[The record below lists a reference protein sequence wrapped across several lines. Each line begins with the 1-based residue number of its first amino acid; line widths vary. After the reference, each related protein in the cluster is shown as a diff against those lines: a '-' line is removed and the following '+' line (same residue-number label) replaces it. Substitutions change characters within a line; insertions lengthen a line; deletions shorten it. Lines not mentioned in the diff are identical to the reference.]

1 LDTARVEAQLTDRQA
16 EALYYVFERDMT
28 QVKAA
33 ELMGV
38 RREAVKRHVDVA
50 LAKIARVYEAWSH
63 RGEGYALSERED
75 EE

>member
-1 LDTARVEAQLTDRQA
+1 MTDRQA